1 MRWSQATEIGKVRLT
16 NEDCRM
22 ICPDLGLFAV
32 ADGMGGHQ
40 AGETASNLALREL
53 ERFLRSCLNH
63 YPDAGILLAQGVQEA
78 NRLVHR
84 MSLNYP
90 NFKGMGTT
98 LSCVLIRG
106 KILHLA
112 HVGDSRIYLFRQG
125 GVAQLTED
133 HSLVQQL
140 LKNGGINGEEARHHP
155 YRHILTRALGVGAA
169 VEVDTARL
177 LLQPQDRLLLCTDGL
192 SGLLTDQDLIG
203 IIYRNAELEQS
214 TRLLVELALE
224 RGGHDNITV
233 ILVAV
238 D

>member
-16 NEDCRM
+16 NEDCIK

-53 ERFLRSCLNH
+53 ECFLRSCLSNC
-63 YPDAGILLAQGVQEA
+63 PDEEMLLAQGVQEA
-78 NRLVHR
+78 NRLIHQ

-90 NFKGMGTT
+90 EFKGMGTT
-98 LSCVLIRG
+98 LSCVLIRS

-112 HVGDSRIYLFRQG
+112 HTGDSRIYLFRQG
-125 GVAQLTED
+125 GITQLTED
-133 HSLVQQL
+133 HSLVQQM
-140 LKNGGINGEEARHHP
+140 LKNGGITGEQAKYHP
-155 YRHILTRALGVGAA
+155 YRHILTRALGVGAT

-177 LLQPQDRLLLCTDGL
+177 LLQPQDILLLCTDGL
-192 SGLLTDQDLIG
+192 SGLLDDRDMG
-203 IIYRNAELEQS
+203 RVIYGNAELEQS

-224 RGGHDNITV
+224 RGGTDNITV